1 MEAELRALI
10 GKYGIK
16 DVHQELEKQC
26 REAYEYLQKTY
37 SPTQNPIVP
46 KTPPAPAA
54 PKPSK
59 IIKNTTIIPE
69 IVHREEPQPVPE
81 VAKVIAEVT
90 LSKTVDPDVK
100 TVTITKQKTIEEKKQ
115 EKQQHRDA
123 VELKRQELIGKGVNP
138 ESLLTKENLQKW
150 LGSNLSYMKI
160 ARDHVGLHETTI
172 SSVAKSF
179 GLQSA
184 IAQAAIMKRS

>member
-26 REAYEYLQKTY
+26 REAYEYLQKAFT
-37 SPTQNPIVP
+37 PLENATPNPKPI
-46 KTPPAPAA
+46 PPPAA
-54 PKPSK
+54 PKPSRV
-59 IIKNTTIIPE
+59 IKNPIIIPE
-69 IVHREEPQPVPE
+69 IPHVEPAVVEVP
-81 VAKVIAEVT
+81 IPT
-90 LSKTVDPDVK
+90 PVDPDVK
-100 TVTITKQKTIEEKKQ
+100 TVTITKQKSIEEKKQ

-123 VELKRQELIGKGVNP
+123 VELKRQELVAKGIKP

-150 LGSNLSYMKI
+150 LNSNLSYMKI

-184 IAQAAIMKRS
+184 IAQANIMKRS